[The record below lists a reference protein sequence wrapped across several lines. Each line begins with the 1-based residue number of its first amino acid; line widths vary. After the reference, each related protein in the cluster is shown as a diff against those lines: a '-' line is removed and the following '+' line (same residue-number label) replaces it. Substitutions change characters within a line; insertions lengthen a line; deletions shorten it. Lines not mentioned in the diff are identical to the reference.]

1 VIEQRVDVVMVEQSS
16 LRGHE
21 EVIQS
26 NLKTRMSKLLDRGFY
41 KPIIVDRASLVILD
55 GHHKWTAAGLLDLDR
70 VPVIMVEYIEDETVL
85 VDVWPD
91 CEMESITKEEVIKM
105 GMSEGV
111 FPPKTSR
118 HSFSFSIPSIRIPL
132 EELRGSGPRSRT

>member
-1 VIEQRVDVVMVEQSS
+1 LHLVETMIEQRVDVEMVERGS

-21 EVIQS
+21 EVIPS
-26 NLKTRMSKLLDRGFY
+26 NLEKRISKLLNKGFY
-41 KPIIVDRASLVILD
+41 KPIIVDAASLVILD

-70 VPVIMVEYIEDETVL
+70 VPVIMVEYIEDDTVL

-91 CEMESITKEEVIKM
+91 CEKKSITKDEVLEM
-105 GMSEGV
+105 GISDGV

-118 HSFSFSIPSIRIPL
+118 HSFSFSVPSIQIPL
-132 EELRGSGPRSRT
+132 EELRG

>member
-1 VIEQRVDVVMVEQSS
+1 MIEQRVDVEMVERGS

-21 EVIQS
+21 EVIPS
-26 NLKTRMSKLLDRGFY
+26 NLEKRISKLLNKGFY
-41 KPIIVDRASLVILD
+41 KPIIVDAASLVILD

-70 VPVIMVEYIEDETVL
+70 VPVIMVEYIEDDTVL

-91 CEMESITKEEVIKM
+91 CEKKSITKDEVLEM
-105 GMSEGV
+105 GISDGV

-118 HSFSFSIPSIRIPL
+118 HSFSFSVPSIQIPL
-132 EELRGSGPRSRT
+132 EELRG

>member
-1 VIEQRVDVVMVEQSS
+1 MHLVETMIEQRVDVEMVERSS

-21 EVIQS
+21 EVIPS
-26 NLKTRMSKLLDRGFY
+26 NLEKRISKLLNKGFY
-41 KPIIVDRASLVILD
+41 KPIIVDAASLVILD

-70 VPVIMVEYIEDETVL
+70 VPVIMVEYIEDDTVL

-91 CEMESITKEEVIKM
+91 CEKKSITKDEVLEM
-105 GMSEGV
+105 GISDGV

-118 HSFSFSIPSIRIPL
+118 HSFSFSVPSIQIPL
-132 EELRGSGPRSRT
+132 EELRG

>member
-1 VIEQRVDVVMVEQSS
+1 MHLVETMIEQRVDVEMVERGS

-21 EVIQS
+21 EVIPS
-26 NLKTRMSKLLDRGFY
+26 NLEKRISKLLNKGFY
-41 KPIIVDRASLVILD
+41 KPIIVDAASLVILD

-70 VPVIMVEYIEDETVL
+70 VPVIMVEYIEDDTVL

-91 CEMESITKEEVIKM
+91 CEKKSITKDEVLEM
-105 GMSEGV
+105 GISDGV

-118 HSFSFSIPSIRIPL
+118 HSFSFSVPSIQIPL
-132 EELRGSGPRSRT
+132 EELRG

>member
-1 VIEQRVDVVMVEQSS
+1 MIEQRVDVEMVERSS

-21 EVIQS
+21 EVIPS
-26 NLKTRMSKLLDRGFY
+26 NLETRVSKLLNKGFY
-41 KPIIVDRASLVILD
+41 KPIIVDGASLVILD

-70 VPVIMVEYIEDETVL
+70 VPVIMVEYIDDDSVL
-85 VDVWPD
+85 VGVWPD
-91 CEMESITKEEVIKM
+91 CGKESITKEEVLEM
-105 GMSEGV
+105 GMSDDV

-132 EELRGSGPRSRT
+132 EEMRG